1 MKNKLYNYYTIPF
14 LLLATSLVLTTCSKK
29 KESPQEVFISHDH
42 KVALTAE
49 QLKLAGLVSG
59 KMELKKIS
67 GILRVNGRI
76 DVPPQNIVSVSVPLG
91 GYLKYTKLLPG
102 MQVKKGEVIANMED
116 QQYIQLQ
123 QDFLMAKARLLFST
137 NEYHRQKELNQNKA
151 SSDKIF
157 QQAESDYTTGKITV
171 SALGEKLK
179 LIGIDPETLNEN
191 LISKSIKIYAP
202 INGYVSR
209 VNVNIGKY
217 TQPSEV
223 LFELINPSDIHLAL
237 TIFEKDLSKLSIGQ
251 KVVAYTNNQPDQKH
265 ACEIILIGKDLSAE
279 RSTEVHCH
287 FEDYDKNLIPGMYMN
302 AEIELENTKAYV
314 LPEDAIVRFQNKQY
328 VFLEITNLEFELLE
342 VQIGN
347 TENGL
352 TEIRSVDQLSEKKF
366 VVQGAYNLLMKMKN
380 KVDE

>member
-1 MKNKLYNYYTIPF
+1 MFTRLKN
-14 LLLATSLVLTTCSKK
+14 
-29 KESPQEVFISHDH
+29 H
-42 KVALTAE
+42 
-49 QLKLAGLVSG
+49 
-59 KMELKKIS
+59 
-67 GILRVNGRI
+67 
-76 DVPPQNIVSVSVPLG
+76 
-91 GYLKYTKLLPG
+91 
-102 MQVKKGEVIANMED
+102 
-116 QQYIQLQ
+116 
-123 QDFLMAKARLLFST
+123 
-137 NEYHRQKELNQNKA
+137 
-151 SSDKIF
+151 
-157 QQAESDYTTGKITV
+157 
-171 SALGEKLK
+171 
-179 LIGIDPETLNEN
+179 
-191 LISKSIKIYAP
+191 
-202 INGYVSR
+202 
-209 VNVNIGKY
+209 
-217 TQPSEV
+217 
-223 LFELINPSDIHLAL
+223 
-237 TIFEKDLSKLSIGQ
+237 
-251 KVVAYTNNQPDQKH
+251 QKH